1 MDGTTSYIKQLCY
14 VLSRCNLNDT
24 SRLLAWRIIND
35 NRYGL
40 FTKSLTTNEGRYMTK
55 INMWLRYYND
65 AKAKGLVSYTYNR
78 RYTW

>member
-1 MDGTTSYIKQLCY
+1 MDGTTSYTKQLCY

-40 FTKSLTTNEGRYMTK
+40 FTKSLTTNEGGYMTK
-55 INMWLRYYND
+55 VDIWLILYNQ
-65 AKAKGLVSYTYNR
+65 AKSKGLIRYTYNR
-78 RYTW
+78 RYT